1 VTAPRR
7 PAVIVSGASRGIGLE
22 TALALAAG
30 GFDVW
35 AGYRDEAHVSHMA
48 AAAAERGVFVRPMY
62 LDVSLPPSAEAAVA
76 QVVAHAGAVYGVV
89 NNAAVTLRGYFEDL
103 TDEEIRRTLDVN
115 LFGTMN
121 LTRAALPHMR
131 GAGRGR
137 IVMMSSVGGR
147 IGSMT
152 LTAYIASKFAIE
164 GFSESLSL
172 ELEPLG
178 IQVVIIEPGIVD
190 SGIWHEGRR
199 VAARARDASG
209 PYYEWFTRA
218 EEQADALVKTSR
230 LRPADVAAAIH
241 TALTARRPRL
251 RYTVGR
257 RASFVMSLRRHLP
270 GELFE
275 RFYFGEVIRRVT
287 GGRRPRPQQVE
298 LT

>member
-1 VTAPRR
+1 VTSAGRR
-7 PAVIVSGASRGIGLE
+7 AVLVSGASRGLGLE
-22 TALALAAG
+22 TALTLAAG

-35 AGYRDEAHVSHMA
+35 AGYRDEAHPARILEA
-48 AAAAERGVFVRPMY
+48 AAKRSVSVRPIR
-62 LDVSLPPSAEAAVA
+62 LDVTEPESAGAAVA
-76 QVVAHAGAVYGVV
+76 TVVAHSGSLYGVV
-89 NNAAVTLRGYFEDL
+89 NNAAITLRGYFEDL
-103 TDEEIRRTLDVN
+103 SDAEIRRTLDVN

-121 LTRAALPHMR
+121 VTRAVLPHLR
-131 GAGRGR
+131 AARRGR

-152 LTAYIASKFAIE
+152 LTAYVASKFAIE

-178 IQVVIIEPGIVD
+178 IQVAIIEPGIVD

-199 VAARARDASG
+199 VAARALDASG

-218 EEQADALVKTSR
+218 EQQADALVRTSR
-230 LRPADVAAAIH
+230 LRPADVAAAVQ
-241 TALTARRPRL
+241 TALTAPRPRL

-257 RASFVMSLRRHLP
+257 RASLVMSLRRHLP

-275 RFYFGEVIRRVT
+275 RFYFAEVMRRIT
-287 GGRRPRPQQVE
+287 GRRPRREVQS
-298 LT
+298 T